1 MTQVVLDASALLA
14 VLREEPGGDLVAPII
29 STSIMTA
36 INFSE
41 VVGALIFRGATG
53 EQADAMLAPFD
64 VEVIPSDKTLAV
76 SAGRL
81 RSITARAGLSLG
93 DRFCLALAIREGLEA
108 WTADRRW
115 ADIADATGAK
125 VRLIR

>member
-1 MTQVVLDASALLA
+1 MMRTVLDASALLA

-36 INFSE
+36 INFAE
-41 VVGALIFRGATG
+41 VVGTLIYRGATAK
-53 EQADAMLAPFD
+53 QADAMLLPFD
-64 VEVIPSDKTLAV
+64 LEVVPSDKALAI
-76 SAGRL
+76 SAGHL
-81 RSITARAGLSLG
+81 RRVTARAGLSLG

-115 ADIADATGAK
+115 ADVADAAGAK